1 MGVDGILVGF
11 PVAPQDKEPSPVL
24 QWVFINLNHCVSFY
38 VAKAPLA
45 VLIKK
50 RKVWSSFR
58 LVHGGC
64 GKTCLDKL
72 LILHTRIDMKYQPT

>member
-45 VLIKK
+45 VVIKNDK
-50 RKVWSSFR
+50 NVELVSFSPWR
-58 LVHGGC
+58 LW
-64 GKTCLDKL
+64 KN
-72 LILHTRIDMKYQPT
+72 PS